1 MMTLKEYKN
10 LNQTAFRDS
19 FTNTAKAMYPTIIN
33 DDDITKI
40 LNLFNL
46 VDTMFGNWNL
56 RYSTTQDMNDF
67 MTYLGNKLPY
77 KVVPVFLSIK
87 NIDLNGVGSTSE
99 YNSTNSNGYDGFSLD
114 NQAGQFSANVMSGK
128 SNRTDNSYLLKSLP
142 YINKTITDIYQYE
155 LMEAISFAF

>member
-10 LNQTAFRDS
+10 QNQTAFSDRFS
-19 FTNTAKAMYPTIIN
+19 NTTVKMFPNIVSVQDIQNILAIFENVDVMY
-33 DDDITKI
+33 
-40 LNLFNL
+40 
-46 VDTMFGNWNL
+46 GNWNL
-56 RYSTTQDMNDF
+56 RYDTVEAMNSF
-67 MTYLGNKLPY
+67 MTYIGNKLPY
-77 KVVPVFLSIK
+77 KVIPVYLSIK
-87 NIDLNGVGSTSE
+87 NIDINGVGSTSE

>member
-10 LNQTAFRDS
+10 QNQTNFRDS
-19 FTNTAKAMYPTIIN
+19 FTTTAKAMFPTIIV
-33 DDDITKI
+33 DEDITKI
-40 LNLFNL
+40 LSLFSN
-46 VDTMFGNWNL
+46 VDLMFGNWNL
-56 RYSTTQDMNDF
+56 RFTTTTDMNDF

-77 KVVPVFLSIK
+77 KVIPVYLSIK
-87 NIDLNGVGSTSE
+87 NIDTNGVGSTSE

-114 NQAGQFSANVMSGK
+114 NQAGQFSANIMKGK

-155 LMEAISFAF
+155 LMDALTFAF